1 MFKKVKTI
9 AAITILLSSISI
21 IACTNESKEN
31 LMPDPSGNGCDTTN
45 ITYTNYVKS
54 VMDASCA
61 TAGCHD
67 AGTKSDGIDLSNYIS
82 ARGVALTTA
91 HNTSLILGAINHNDD
106 FKAMPE
112 NAAKLSDCTINKITA
127 WVNAG
132 APE

>member
-9 AAITILLSSISI
+9 AVITILLSSLSI

-31 LMPDPSGNGCDTTN
+31 IIPDNSGNGCDTTN
-45 ITYTNYVKS
+45 ITYTGYVKS
-54 VMDASCA
+54 VMDGSCA

-67 AGTKSDGIDLSNYIS
+67 AATKSDGIDLSNYAS
-82 ARGVALTTA
+82 VKGVALTTE
-91 HNTSLILGAINHNDD
+91 HNTSLLLGVINHNDN
-106 FKAMPE
+106 FTAMPE

>member
-1 MFKKVKTI
+1 MFKKVKVVT
-9 AAITILLSSISI
+9 AVTILLSSISI

-31 LMPDPSGNGCDTTN
+31 ITPDNSGNGCDTTN

-54 VMDASCA
+54 VMDVSCS

-67 AGTKSDGIDLSNYIS
+67 ASTKSGDIDLSNYTAVKGI
-82 ARGVALTTA
+82 ALTTE
-91 HNTSLILGAINHNDD
+91 HNTSLLLGVINHQNN
-106 FKAMPE
+106 FKAMPQ
-112 NAAKLSDCTINKITA
+112 NTTKLSDCTINKITA

>member
-9 AAITILLSSISI
+9 TAVTILLSSVSI

-31 LMPDPSGNGCDTTN
+31 ITPDNSGNGCDTAN

-54 VMDASCA
+54 VMEANCT

-67 AGTKSDGIDLSNYIS
+67 AGTKSGDIDLSNYANAKS
-82 ARGVALTTA
+82 VALTTA
-91 HNTSLILGAINHNDD
+91 HNTSLLLGVINHQDD
-106 FKAMPE
+106 FVAMPQ